1 MHSRRWAAALLILFL
16 AIPTFAAKKDDSEV
30 AGLKAEIAA
39 LEAQVAEL
47 STKIDAH
54 FAALDKKLADI
65 AAGPEQKETQARAML
80 GQVNQAIAQGN
91 FDQAKTMMAS
101 MKKSYGTTKTYGSAR
116 ALSQELDVIGK
127 VAPADLGV
135 DKWFQGETSLQEG
148 KATLIVFWELWCP
161 HCKREVPKMQT
172 MYDEYK
178 DQGLNVVGL
187 TKLTRSSTE
196 EGVSEFIKTQ
206 NVGYP
211 MAKENGKTSSH
222 FNVSGIPAAAVV
234 KDGKIVWRGHPARI
248 TPAMLKDWL

>member
-1 MHSRRWAAALLILFL
+1 
-16 AIPTFAAKKDDSEV
+16 
-30 AGLKAEIAA
+30 
-39 LEAQVAEL
+39 
-47 STKIDAH
+47 
-54 FAALDKKLADI
+54 
-65 AAGPEQKETQARAML
+65 ML
-80 GQVNQAIAQGN
+80 GQVNQAIAKGN

-135 DKWFQGETSLQEG
+135 EKWFQGETSLQEG
-148 KATLIVFWELWCP
+148 KATLIVFWEVWCP
-161 HCKREVPKMQT
+161 HCKREVPKMQK

-187 TKLTRSSTE
+187 TKITRSSTE
-196 EGVSEFIKTQ
+196 EGVNEFIKTQ
-206 NVGYP
+206 NVSYP

-248 TPAMLKDWL
+248 TPAMLKAWL